1 MPTDP
6 PTSGE
11 TGDLTSVRES
21 FDGIAEAYATAFVD
35 ELAGKPFDREL
46 LEELVAGTRPGG
58 SALDLGCGAGGH
70 IGRYLADR
78 GLRVT
83 GVDFSERSIGIAR
96 RLNPSMSFVVA
107 DIRELPFPDASAAA
121 ITAFYCLIYGTED
134 DVVAALSECRRVLEP
149 GGRLLAAVHG
159 GQGSERWDDFRGRPI
174 DVTVRYTSVDGI
186 RGMAERAGLSVEDV
200 VAREPYPTELAT
212 QRIYLR
218 ARA

>member
-1 MPTDP
+1 MVQALPTDP
-6 PTSGE
+6 LMSSE
-11 TGDLTSVRES
+11 TGDLNSVRES

-35 ELAGKPFDREL
+35 ELEGKPFDRGVL
-46 LEELVAGTRPGG
+46 DELVAGTRPGG
-58 SALDLGCGAGGH
+58 PALDLGCGAGGH

-78 GLRVT
+78 GL
-83 GVDFSERSIGIAR
+83 GIAR

-107 DIRELPFPDASAAA
+107 DVRDLPFPDASVAA

-149 GGRLLAAVHG
+149 DGRLLAAVHG
-159 GQGSERWDDFRGRPI
+159 GEGSERWDDFRGRPI
-174 DVTVRYTSVDGI
+174 DVTVRYTSVD
-186 RGMAERAGLSVEDV
+186 RMREMAEGAGLIVDDV

-212 QRIYLR
+212 RRIYLR